1 MKADA
6 RLALALLSALLLG
19 GCGDDAASY
28 EWDLPEEFPLPRV
41 PDDNPMSEAKVAL
54 GRSLFYDVRLSGNET
69 QSCGSCHVQSL
80 AFTDALDVSVGST
93 GEHTPRGSMALGNVA
108 YAGTLTWA
116 NPTLVALEEQ
126 ALVPMFGENP
136 VELGLA
142 NREDELLARMHAD
155 ARYPEMFALAFPDKA
170 EPIDLDS
177 IIKAIGAFE
186 RTLISASSPY
196 DHYNRGETSA
206 LDASALRG
214 MELFFG
220 ERLEC
225 FHCHGGFNF
234 SGSVDHAGN
243 VFDQSTFQNNGLY
256 NVDGMGSYPA
266 GNEGLYDI
274 SGVVT
279 DRGRFKPPTLRNIAL
294 TAPYMHDGSLATLD
308 AVLDHYIAG
317 GTDTPSG
324 GDGRLNPNKSA
335 FVRGFTLTVEERAD
349 LLAFLESLTDQEFI
363 TDPRFSDPFATP

>member
-1 MKADA
+1 MKMNA
-6 RLALALLSALLLG
+6 RIGIVLLATLLLG
-19 GCGDDAASY
+19 GCGDDASPY

-41 PDDNPMSEAKVAL
+41 PDDNPMSEVKVEL
-54 GRSLFYDVRLSGNET
+54 GRFLFYDVRLSGNQT
-69 QSCGSCHVQSL
+69 QSCGSCHDQSL
-80 AFTDALDVSVGST
+80 AFTDGLDVSVGST

-116 NPTLVALEEQ
+116 NPTLVGLEDQ

-142 NREDELLARMHAD
+142 NMEDELLARMRMDAD
-155 ARYPEMFALAFPDKA
+155 YPALFAGAFPDKD

-177 IIKAIGAFE
+177 IVKAIAAFQ
-186 RTLISASSPY
+186 RTLISANSPY
-196 DHYNRGETSA
+196 DQFLRGEGSTLSDSA
-206 LDASALRG
+206 ERG
-214 MELFFG
+214 AELFFG

-256 NVDGMGSYPA
+256 NIDGMGSYPA

-274 SGVVT
+274 TGVVS
-279 DRGRFKPPTLRNIAL
+279 DRGRFKPPTLRNIGL
-294 TAPYMHDGSLATLD
+294 TAPYMHDGTLATLD
-308 AVLDHYIAG
+308 DVVDHYVAG
-317 GTDTPSG
+317 GTDTPAG

-335 FVRGFTLTVEERAD
+335 FVRGFTLTTEERAD
-349 LLAFLESLTDQEFI
+349 LIAFLESLTDQAFI